1 MTRYISSLRV
11 ASLITAAA
19 LGIAAC
25 QKGAAEEQDGEA
37 PAATVVGRENVAVA
51 ANDEIRSGPVVS
63 GALTAEREGEIRAQ
77 VGGPVLQVFVE
88 QGERV
93 RAGQQ
98 MARIDDAA
106 LRDAFLSARSG
117 MTAARSAYD
126 LAEREGER
134 AARLLEA
141 GAIAERDV
149 EGARSALDAARSRL
163 ADARA
168 RLTLAQEQLDDAH
181 VRAPFDGVVA
191 QRQVSAGDIV
201 SPGAAMFT
209 VIDPGSMQLEASVPA
224 DQLSSVRQGSPVTF
238 SVRGYADRSFTG
250 RVTRVSPAADPVTR
264 QVRIIVSIPNTGRAL
279 VAGLFAEGRVTSESH
294 MGTVVPAAALDQRGV
309 APVVVRVKNGAVER
323 VPVEIGLTDPTTER
337 VEILRGIAAGDTV
350 LVGAATAL
358 SAGTR
363 VRVSDPADA
372 PARAGGR

>member
-1 MTRYISSLRV
+1 MTRYLSSLRV
-11 ASLITAAA
+11 ALLITATTVSVT
-19 LGIAAC
+19 AC
-25 QKGAAEEQDGEA
+25 QKGAAEEQDAQA

-63 GALTAEREGEIRAQ
+63 GALKAEREGEIRAE
-77 VGGPVLQVFVE
+77 VGGPVLQVLVE

-117 MTAARSAYD
+117 MTAAQSAYD
-126 LAEREGER
+126 LAERESQR

-141 GAIAERDV
+141 GAIAERDA

-168 RLTLAQEQLDDAH
+168 RMTLAQEQLNDTH

-191 QRQVSAGDIV
+191 QRQVSAGDV
-201 SPGAAMFT
+201 VAPGAAMFT
-209 VIDPGSMQLEASVPA
+209 VIDPSSMRLEASVPA

-238 SVRGYADRSFTG
+238 TVRGYADRSFTG
-250 RVTRVSPAADPVTR
+250 RVTRVSPSADPVTR
-264 QVRIIVSIPNTGRAL
+264 QVQIIVSIPNTGRAL

-323 VPVEIGLTDPTTER
+323 VPVEVGLTDPTTER
-337 VEILRGIAAGDTV
+337 VEIVRGIVAGDTV

-363 VRVSDPADA
+363 VRVSDPTDA
-372 PARAGGR
+372 PARAGSR